1 MRILFLARSLEVG
14 GAERQLSALATG
26 LKRRGHEVEVALFY
40 AGGALEAGAR
50 AAGVPVVTLDKRSR
64 WDLARFTA
72 RTLREIRRFR
82 PDVVHGY
89 LVAPNLLAVAV
100 RPLVPGARIV
110 WGLRASDMD
119 WSRYGRLQ
127 EASFAA
133 SRVAARFADLLIV
146 NSEAG
151 ARYHAQQGFPVSTLR
166 VVHNGID
173 LETWRPDRERG
184 LAARTRWGF
193 GPADRVFGIAA
204 RLDPMKDHVTFLEA
218 AVRVAVADGAARFV
232 AIGGGLEPYAS
243 ELKRHPAATRLA
255 GRLVWAGE
263 TADMLSAYNAL
274 DALVLASAFG
284 EGFPNAVAEAMACG
298 VPCAVTD
305 VGDAALVVG
314 DEGIVVP
321 AKDHAAL
328 ALAMMTL
335 AGPASPRAPRVAAR
349 DRIAGRFS
357 VEAMVD
363 ATEALLVALVS
374 DRGLAPAVRSGK

>member
-14 GAERQLSALATG
+14 GAERQLGALAAG
-26 LKRRGHEVEVALFY
+26 LGRRGHEVAIAVFY
-40 AGGALEAGAR
+40 AGGALEAGVR

-72 RTLREIRRFR
+72 RALGEIRRFR

-89 LVAPNLLAVAV
+89 LVAPNLLAAAA
-100 RPLVPGARIV
+100 RPLMPRARIV

-119 WSRYGRLQ
+119 WSRYGAWH

-133 SRVAARFADLLIV
+133 SRIASRFADLLIC

-151 ARYHAQQGFPVSTLR
+151 ARYHARAGFPESALR

-173 LETWRPDRERG
+173 LDAWRPDPRRREETR
-184 LAARTRWGF
+184 ARWGF

-218 AVRVAVADGAARFV
+218 AVRVAAADDAARFV
-232 AIGGGLEPYAS
+232 AIGGGVEPYVS
-243 ELKRHPAATRLA
+243 EVTRHPAAARLA

-263 TADMLSAYNAL
+263 TADMLAAYNAL
-274 DALVLASAFG
+274 DALVLSSAFG

-314 DEGIVVP
+314 DVGAVVP
-321 AKDHAAL
+321 VKDHVAL
-328 ALAMMTL
+328 ASAMMRV
-335 AGPASPRAPRVAAR
+335 AGAASPRIPVAAAR
-349 DRIAGRFS
+349 DRIASRFS
-357 VEAMVD
+357 IDAMVD
-363 ATEALLVALVS
+363 ASEALLEAL
-374 DRGLAPAVRSGK
+374 VRSGD